1 MGEILIGM
9 FGPDCAD
16 PLLIAALNTLLAYL
30 AGSSA
35 SVLENVMVEKEELAS
50 SIGYRG
56 DCRPNSVIL
65 FSLSGVATEK
75 LAFVEKRFFE
85 ILKDVAS
92 KSLNMNYMLDC
103 VRRRRRLE
111 KFQAESSWHFYAI
124 GIINDFLFGKRD
136 GSTLKGHSTINEFEI
151 LETWTDSQ

>member
-1 MGEILIGM
+1 M

-75 LAFVEKRFFE
+75 LAF
-85 ILKDVAS
+85 AS